1 VLIRG
6 SVSGR
11 DRDEDA
17 PPIFLDSVVSLAHLR
32 ANGSLAVEL
41 SLPSDAA
48 PDVVTRAAQA
58 FRDHPGQAPLYVNVT
73 NGGNGGPVRLRS
85 RTVHVA
91 PTQALLHELRE
102 LLGSDRVRLVR
113 S

>member
-1 VLIRG
+1 
-6 SVSGR
+6 
-11 DRDEDA
+11 
-17 PPIFLDSVVSLAHLR
+17 
-32 ANGSLAVEL
+32 
-41 SLPSDAA
+41 
-48 PDVVTRAAQA
+48 
-58 FRDHPGQAPLYVNVT
+58 VNVT

-113 S
+113 R